1 MDHDRSIMQMSNHTS
16 HPTHF
21 ATTRWT
27 LIREAARG
35 GDTEAVDALGAL
47 FLTYWPPLYRYA
59 RRQGKS
65 PQDAEDLVQ
74 GFFAELLE
82 QDGLRLADR
91 DRGRFR
97 MFLLGCLKNHMA
109 SEWQREHRLKRG
121 GFATH
126 LSIDWKHAETGFV
139 LEPEDGRSPDKL
151 YDRDWAMALLDK
163 VLDDLEREEVGIDF
177 SRWKPFLSVSSG
189 SLAYAKIAGRFGMT
203 EGAVRVAVHR
213 LRKRYR
219 QRLHDEIGRTL
230 ADGNLVEDEMK
241 SLFAALSE

>member
-1 MDHDRSIMQMSNHTS
+1 MSVHPS
-16 HPTHF
+16 HPTFF

-27 LIREAARG
+27 LIRDAARG
-35 GDTEAVDALGAL
+35 GDTAAVDALGAL

-65 PQDAEDLVQ
+65 PPDAEDLVQ
-74 GFFAELLE
+74 GFFADLLE

-109 SEWQREHRLKRG
+109 GEWQRGHRQKRG

-126 LSIDWKHAETGFV
+126 LSIDWKHAETG
-139 LEPEDGRSPDKL
+139 LGLDPEDDRSPDKL

-163 VLDDLEREEVGIDF
+163 VLDDLEREENGLDF
-177 SRWKPFLSVSSG
+177 ARWKPFLSVSSG
-189 SLAYAKIAGRFGMT
+189 SLSYAEIAGRFGMT
-203 EGAVRVAVHR
+203 EGAARVAVHR

-219 QRLHDEIGRTL
+219 QRLCEEIGRTL
-230 ADGNLVEDEMK
+230 ADVNLVEDEMR
-241 SLFAALSE
+241 SLFAALSG